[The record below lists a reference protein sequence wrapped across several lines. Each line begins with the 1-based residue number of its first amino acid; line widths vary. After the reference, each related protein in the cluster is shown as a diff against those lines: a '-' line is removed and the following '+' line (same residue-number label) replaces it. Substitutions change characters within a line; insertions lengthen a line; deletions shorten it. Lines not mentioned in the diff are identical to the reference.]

1 MNTADFKQYAD
12 LLERARS
19 GDDEAF
25 REIYRRTKGAQI
37 YHLQGILG
45 PGEDIQDALQEVYSL
60 LYQNQDKIN
69 PPTVFVAYLNRLTYY
84 VARNMERKEA
94 RRKQTFVSLDWLENM
109 EGEKQTDALGNIERQ
124 ERIQIVRDS
133 INNLPAQERSV
144 VFMRYYQKLSH
155 KDVAMSLGVT
165 VARSKRL
172 LQLAHKHLK
181 ADLEE
186 KGIRSWGVLLG
197 PAFGLSIS
205 ESGQPAGA
213 EEGASSAS
221 AECAAGNAG
230 EAGLGLISGGVS
242 ARAAG
247 AAGGIAAAV
256 GIAATLIFGGLFDTP
271 EVRSVQVSESSP
283 AATAQVDVTVDSR
296 LPVSRLVLTGD
307 NGREYYGVRLSGNTY
322 RAIVAD
328 NGTYT
333 VTAKTNSGK
342 SAVASAQ
349 VDCIDRKNPTV
360 REALYED
367 GATKIYFAADESGI
381 AYDNIY
387 CTDAS
392 GAVTKP
398 SYTDPS
404 KDLAV
409 FYLPEED
416 LTLHFEDKA
425 GNTSELPLYFN

>member
-1 MNTADFKQYAD
+1 MDKADFKQYAD
-12 LLERARS
+12 LLERARN

-60 LYQNQDKIN
+60 LYQNQNKIN

-109 EGEKQTDALGNIERQ
+109 EGEKQTDALGNIERL

-133 INNLPAQERSV
+133 INKLPSQERSV

-172 LQLAHKHLK
+172 LQLAHKHLR

-186 KGIRSWGVLLG
+186 RGIHSWSVLLG
-197 PAFGLSIS
+197 PAFGLSVGDDGQS
-205 ESGQPAGA
+205 SGSGEAG
-213 EEGASSAS
+213 SSVS

-230 EAGLGLISGGVS
+230 KAGPGFISGS
-242 ARAAG
+242 FPASTAG
-247 AAGGIAAAV
+247 AVGGIVAVV
-256 GIAATLIFGGLFDTP
+256 GIAATLVFGGLFDTP
-271 EVRSVQVSESSP
+271 RVRSVKVAKSSF
-283 AATAQVDVTVDSR
+283 ATTAQVDVTIESR
-296 LPVSRLVLTGD
+296 LPVSRLVLTND
-307 NGREYYGVRLSGNTY
+307 NGRKYYGARLSGNTY
-322 RAIVAD
+322 RAVVAD

-333 VTAKTNSGK
+333 VTAKTNGGRSTMT
-342 SAVASAQ
+342 SAQ
-349 VDCIDRKNPTV
+349 VDCIDRKNPVV

-367 GATKIYFAADESGI
+367 GAVKIYFAADESGI
-381 AYDNIY
+381 AYDNVY

-398 SYTDPS
+398 AYTKPS
-404 KDLAV
+404 EDLAV

-425 GNTSELPLYFN
+425 GNTSELPLYFD